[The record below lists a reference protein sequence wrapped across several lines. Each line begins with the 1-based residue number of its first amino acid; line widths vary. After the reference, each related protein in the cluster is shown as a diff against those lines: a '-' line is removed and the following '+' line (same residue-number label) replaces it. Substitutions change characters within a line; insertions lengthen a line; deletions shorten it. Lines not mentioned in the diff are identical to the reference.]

1 MHIWLFVKT
10 SILFIVNLFRFII
23 YRLEQS
29 NNNDLDDIKSTIS
42 KCLFALITSWF
53 LNKQMGTSMKLA
65 ALLT

>member
-42 KCLFALITSWF
+42 KCLFA
-53 LNKQMGTSMKLA
+53 
-65 ALLT
+65 